1 MAVAY
6 VGAFMGQMIQP
17 VDTGIFYGDVYNRKY
32 LHIQRVRSVYVWGW
46 PWLRISKTHSFSL
59 VLA

>member
-6 VGAFMGQMIQP
+6 VGALMEQMIQP
-17 VDTGIFYGDVYNRKY
+17 VDTGMFYGDVYNRKY
-32 LHIQRVRSVYVWGW
+32 LHIQRVRSVHA
-46 PWLRISKTHSFSL
+46 WLRISVTYPFSL